1 MLTKVSAGLMMYRWH
16 KGNLEVLLA
25 HPGGPL
31 YTNKDNG
38 YWSIPK
44 GHVEPNETI
53 PAAALREF
61 TEETGLT
68 YTGEKLFSL
77 GKITERNGKRI
88 YIWAF
93 CGNCNPA
100 LPVNSNLF
108 EMEWPPASGQRCFF
122 PEVDRLGF
130 FTASAARNKI
140 ELSQRAFIDRLEQLL
155 GLEARY
161 SKATNS

>member
-1 MLTKVSAGLMMYRWH
+1 MLTKVSAGLMMYRWNM
-16 KGNLEVLLA
+16 GSLEVLLA

-31 YTNKDNG
+31 YSNKDNG

-44 GHVEPNETI
+44 GHVEQNETI

-68 YTGEKLFSL
+68 YTGEKLLSL

-108 EMEWPPASGQRCFF
+108 EMEWPPASGQLSFF

-130 FTASAARNKI
+130 FSASAARSKI
-140 ELSQRAFIDRLEQLL
+140 ELPQRAFIDRLEQLF
-155 GLEARY
+155 GLENRY
-161 SKATNS
+161 GKATNI